1 MKQCLQTRAILVG
14 LKPMMSEILSK
25 ILKVANNALY
35 FADSSDYGEAL
46 YEICVLV
53 SKDTTYSA
61 SSYIEEDQEISNKS
75 AESDMVGTIDLG
87 ANTKRLA
94 TCVNGCLDI
103 PDEDLDKFFKWAR
116 NMWFRQERLLKE
128 EREKLAKM
136 NDKERAEY
144 EARREA
150 TLDYNLRSLRRA
162 ANVESLQQ

>member
-1 MKQCLQTRAILVG
+1 MDDLL
-14 LKPMMSEILSK
+14 LK
-25 ILKVANNALY
+25 ILRIANNALY

-53 SKDTTYSA
+53 SKDTNYSA

-75 AESDMVGTIDLG
+75 AERDMVGTTGLE

-116 NMWFRQERLLKE
+116 SMWFRQEKLLKE

-136 NDKERAEY
+136 TDAEKAEH

-162 ANVESLQQ
+162 ANVEKIRQ